1 MKIGDIIQ
9 DSCFP
14 EDKGIIVKIER
25 DSFLVVELT
34 TGKADWYH
42 RKYVKTCRVIPC
54 E

>member
-1 MKIGDIIQ
+1 VKIGDVIQ

-14 EDKGIIVKIER
+14 EDTGIIVSVKG
-25 DSFLVVELT
+25 DKFLVVELT

-42 RKYVKTCRVIPC
+42 RKYVKTCRVISC